1 MFGQQQIQI
10 IHVMMELNV
19 FTSST
24 RRSFPS
30 RLVQH
35 PSGSIRIMDVN
46 SIRAVLQTV
55 PMSASHAPTTT
66 FHCSARPV
74 RLAPSLPMV
83 AHALY

>member
-1 MFGQQQIQI
+1 MYTLLRFR
-10 IHVMMELNV
+10 MALNV

-66 FHCSARPV
+66 FHCSARRV

>member
-1 MFGQQQIQI
+1 MCTLLHIR
-10 IHVMMELNV
+10 MALNV
-19 FTSST
+19 FISST

-35 PSGSIRIMDVN
+35 PSGSIRTMDVN
-46 SIRAVLQTV
+46 SIPAVLQTV
-55 PMSASHAPTTT
+55 PTTPASGAPTTT